1 MRPHYN
7 LLIKEA
13 VRRNQETKWH
23 QEMSAEELVK
33 AVLDIEREGWV
44 PIVPPEL
51 QKAREK
57 YAELYP
63 VIGHEA
69 IIGAF
74 DDRDTMQLLVKM
86 IKRGD
91 F

>member
-7 LLIKEA
+7 LLIKEV
-13 VRRNQETKWH
+13 VRRFPYEDL
-23 QEMSAEELVK
+23 SAEVLV
-33 AVLDIEREGWV
+33 ERVVALERGGWV
-44 PIVPPEL
+44 PFVPPEL

-63 VIGHEA
+63 VVGHEA
-69 IIGAF
+69 IVGAF

>member
-1 MRPHYN
+1 
-7 LLIKEA
+7 LSTTQLIEKVVA
-13 VRRNQETKWH
+13 
-23 QEMSAEELVK
+23 L
-33 AVLDIEREGWV
+33 EREGWV
-44 PIVPPEL
+44 PFVPPEL

-63 VIGHEA
+63 VIGHDA
-69 IIGAF
+69 LSGAL
-74 DDRDTMQLLVKM
+74 DDKDTMQLLVRM